1 MIAGNKIKKWG
12 DSEVKQRFVQE
23 KKGFCELMRPGFR
36 MLCGIMG
43 FNQLYRICMFLVFKS
58 LMNSL
63 ASGPHVAVANEA
75 KR

>member
-1 MIAGNKIKKWG
+1 
-12 DSEVKQRFVQE
+12 
-23 KKGFCELMRPGFR
+23 